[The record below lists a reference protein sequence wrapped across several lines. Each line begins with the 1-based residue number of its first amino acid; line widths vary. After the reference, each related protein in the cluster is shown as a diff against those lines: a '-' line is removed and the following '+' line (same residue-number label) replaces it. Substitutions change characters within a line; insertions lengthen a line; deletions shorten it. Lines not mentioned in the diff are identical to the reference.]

1 MTTETQT
8 AAIAP
13 VTKAPAEAPSPPAKV
28 MAPPDTGGAISA
40 FASASNF
47 EQAVRMAKALAS
59 SNMVPA
65 AYQGSIPNVMIAL
78 ELASRVGASVFSVMQ
93 SLDIIHGKPGWSSKF
108 LIATVNA
115 SGKFTKLRFRFEGT
129 EGQDDWG
136 CRCVAKSLEDDELC
150 VGPKVT
156 IGIAKAEGWH
166 GKTGSKWKTM
176 PELMLCYRAAAFWT
190 RLYCPE
196 LSLGMRTSE
205 ETVDVEGYAL
215 PDVKV
220 AGPVATK
227 ALEAALLGVVPPAP
241 GSEPKA
247 PPAPESGPEAKEQPK
262 LVGEQPLVDL
272 PAKAKKAK
280 AEKPQ
285 PIQDIDPETGEIVP
299 PPNAGD
305 AWEPEAPR

>member
-1 MTTETQT
+1 MTTESQAALTPPKPQAETQ
-8 AAIAP
+8 
-13 VTKAPAEAPSPPAKV
+13 VKEPP
-28 MAPPDTGGAISA
+28 PPDTGGAISA
-40 FASASNF
+40 FASQANF
-47 EQAVRMAKALAS
+47 TSALRMANALAS

-156 IGIAKAEGWH
+156 IGIAKAEGWY
-166 GKTGSKWKTM
+166 GKNGSKWKTM

-205 ETVDVEGYAL
+205 ETVDVEGYAV
-215 PDVKV
+215 PEVKV

-247 PPAPESGPEAKEQPK
+247 PPTPESGPEVKAEQPK
-262 LVGEQPLVDL
+262 LVGEQPLVDP
-272 PAKAKKAK
+272 PAKVKKAK
-280 AEKPQ
+280 AAP
-285 PIQDIDPETGEIVP
+285 PAPVQDIDPETGEIVP